1 MHFRDDTDR
10 DGEQNKDVDG
20 CTAYNVVEVN
30 DQHEVSFR
38 AYVRGYF
45 FDADAQR
52 SVCHPNRSLT
62 AMLAA
67 APMSRMVPRVKNR
80 SIM

>member
-10 DGEQNKDVDG
+10 DGKQNKDVDG
-20 CTAYNVVEVN
+20 CTTYSVVEV
-30 DQHEVSFR
+30 DGRHEVPFR
-38 AYVRGYF
+38 AYVRGSF
-45 FDADAQR
+45 LDAGAQR

-62 AMLAA
+62 AILAA
-67 APMSRMVPRVKNR
+67 APMSRMAPRVKNR